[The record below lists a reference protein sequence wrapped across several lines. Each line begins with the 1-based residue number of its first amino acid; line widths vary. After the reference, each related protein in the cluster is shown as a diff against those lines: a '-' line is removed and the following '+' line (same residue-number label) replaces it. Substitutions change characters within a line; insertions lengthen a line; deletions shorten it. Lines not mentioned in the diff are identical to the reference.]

1 MSHTVARKYP
11 SPNSGLGAQPSA
23 ESPKSYKDFYDEAY
37 KKCILKLGHSSE
49 YETADWNKMV
59 SDCKDLANTV
69 ALSKMKDLERPGGS
83 RSKKKSRTKR
93 SPSPSTTTTADLE
106 QIKARAKINNENYRR
121 AYKAA
126 YIKCSADNKG
136 SNYCHREADAAAMA
150 SIGRPVVGRG
160 GSRKKKR
167 SYKKKTARR
176 SRKMMGGLTVAE
188 INKLESDANKIKK
201 KYLMKN

>member
-1 MSHTVARKYP
+1 MLHNVARKYQRAIAE
-11 SPNSGLGAQPSA
+11 LGAQPPA
-23 ESPKSYKDFYDEAY
+23 EPPKSYIYFYNEAY
-37 KKCILKLGHSSE
+37 QKCIHDLGDSSE
-49 YETADWNKMV
+49 YSPADWNKMV

-106 QIKARAKINNENYRR
+106 QIKARAKINNDNYRR

-126 YIKCSADNKG
+126 YIKCSAENKG

-176 SRKMMGGLTVAE
+176 SRKMMGGG
-188 INKLESDANKIKK
+188 
-201 KYLMKN
+201 